1 MAKAQFNVRL
11 DPALAAKLR
20 REAQRRQQTPGVLVA
35 EAIELLLAG
44 NSPAPAKPLST
55 DSEGLAAAL
64 AALTERVAKLE
75 SKPLPKPAA
84 EPVAPIE
91 APAGAITTAELA
103 ERTST
108 NRAGWN
114 NWASAERI
122 GHIRNHAD
130 AGPWRLVGK
139 AAAAEGGPERWLWE
153 QG

>member
-1 MAKAQFNVRL
+1 MAKAQFNIRL
-11 DPALAAKLR
+11 DPLLANKLR

-35 EAIELLLAG
+35 EAIELLLSG
-44 NSPAPAKPLST
+44 NSPPAKPLSA
-55 DSEGLAAAL
+55 DSEGLAKAL

-75 SKPLPKPAA
+75 SKPLPKPVA
-84 EPVAPIE
+84 ELVAPIE
-91 APAGAITTAELA
+91 APVGAITTAELA

-130 AGPWRLVGK
+130 AGPWRLIGK